1 MRYSMGY
8 SVRSLL
14 VRLEFTGDDALH
26 KVHNLS
32 GNCPLIGPGPYIV
45 LQRGR
50 LMGGGIRL

>member
-1 MRYSMGY
+1 MRYSIGY